1 MPRVRQVQDVIESRP
16 TMEGAGV
23 RLRRAFGNAEV
34 PRFDP
39 FLMLDDFRGESPD
52 DYRKGFP
59 WHPHRGIETI
69 TYMIE
74 GSCAHGDS
82 MGNSGVIGPGDVQW
96 MTAGSGV
103 IHQEMPE
110 GDETGRMG
118 GFQLWANLP
127 ASDKMIDAR
136 YQGVEACD
144 IPEVADGP
152 ARIRVVAGR
161 VGETEGPVRGVV
173 IDPEYL
179 DVTLEGEQPW
189 RHPTTSGHT
198 VFAYAVTGNTLFGE
212 ELKGNGDAEAT
223 RVLPAL
229 STALFTDGD
238 TIVARAVQGRSRFL
252 LVSGRPLREP
262 VAWYGPI
269 VMNTDEELQ
278 QAFRDYRDDTFVH
291 HPTKGDSSG

>member
-1 MPRVRQVQDVIESRP
+1 MSRVRRVQDIFQSRP

-39 FLMLDDFRGESPD
+39 FLMLDDFRGESPE
-52 DYRKGFP
+52 DYQRGFP

-96 MTAGSGV
+96 MTAGGGV

-179 DVTLEGEQPW
+179 DVTLEGDEPW
-189 RHPTTSGHT
+189 RHPTVEGHT
-198 VFAYAVTGNTLFGE
+198 VFAYGVTGDTLFGE
-212 ELKGNGDAEAT
+212 QSDGNGDADAT

-229 STALFTDGD
+229 STALFSDGD

-269 VMNTDEELQ
+269 VMNTDEELKE
-278 QAFRDYRDDTFVH
+278 AFREYRDGTFVR
-291 HPTKGDSSG
+291 HPPKSGSAG